1 MDLDFATIV
10 QRFRSVRGLSLLI
23 MLIAA
28 VLNFAIGNPAFG
40 IVFLVMTVF
49 FAVRLARQDPED
61 RGRRRR

>member
-49 FAVRLARQDPED
+49 FAFRLARQDPDD